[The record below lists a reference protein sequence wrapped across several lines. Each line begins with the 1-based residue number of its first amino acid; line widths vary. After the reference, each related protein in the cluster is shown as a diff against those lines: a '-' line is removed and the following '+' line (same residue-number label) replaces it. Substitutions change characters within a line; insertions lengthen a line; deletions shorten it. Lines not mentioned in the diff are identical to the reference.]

1 VRPCTGWSNGSSRF
15 SLELRIAS
23 SKSAQLEASLPA
35 LATRY
40 LAIWLAFAALLALSV
55 LLAPDSLS
63 ETALSS
69 ALPFA
74 TFLALAAV
82 AQSLV
87 MRVGGIDLSVPA
99 AMAVVAVGLMRAA
112 DATGLGP
119 AAGVALSLVL
129 GMLPAVVAGVLVAY
143 LELSALI
150 VTMALGA
157 LTLGATLWYQ
167 TTHGLASEVPPALST
182 WAANSTLGLPSTV
195 LAGLAILA
203 LTALLLYATPAG
215 RRLTAVGANPEAA
228 RLAGLGPRGYVVLAY
243 GAAGL
248 LVALDALLLASF
260 VKNPTLRIGEPYL
273 LAPIAAVVLGGA
285 SLSGGA
291 SSVWAT
297 VGAALFLA
305 QVEQLLRARGFSSAA
320 KDVLSGLALALGMML
335 AGWSG
340 DTPLSRALRHLRRKE
355 T

>member
-1 VRPCTGWSNGSSRF
+1 
-15 SLELRIAS
+15 
-23 SKSAQLEASLPA
+23 
-35 LATRY
+35 LAIRY
-40 LAIWLAFAALLALSV
+40 LAIWLAFGVLLAASA

-63 ETALSS
+63 ATALSS

-74 TFLALAAV
+74 AFLALAAV

-112 DATGLGP
+112 DPTGLGV
-119 AAGVALSLVL
+119 GVGLGLSVML
-129 GMLPAVVAGVLVAY
+129 GMLPALVSGFLVAY

-167 TTHGLASEVPPALST
+167 TTHGLSSEVPQGLSA
-182 WAANSTLGLPSTV
+182 WAASRTLGVPSTV
-195 LAGLAILA
+195 LAALAVIA
-203 LTALLLYATPAG
+203 LGALLQHATPSG
-215 RRLTAVGANPEAA
+215 RRLTAVGANPLAA
-228 RLAGLGPRGYVVLAY
+228 ELLGLGPRGYVILAY
-243 GAAGL
+243 AGAGL
-248 LVALDALLLASF
+248 LVALDAVLLGSF

-320 KDVLSGLALALGMML
+320 KEVLSGLALALGMLL
-335 AGWSG
+335 AGWG
-340 DTPLSRALRHLRRKE
+340 DDTPLSRALRLLRRKE

>member
-1 VRPCTGWSNGSSRF
+1 
-15 SLELRIAS
+15 
-23 SKSAQLEASLPA
+23 
-35 LATRY
+35 LAIRY
-40 LAIWLAFAALLALSV
+40 LAIWLAFVALLVLSA

-63 ETALSS
+63 ATALGS

-99 AMAVVAVGLMRAA
+99 AMAIVAVGLMRLTSPGGVEAA
-112 DATGLGP
+112 GLG
-119 AAGVALSLVL
+119 LVLGL
-129 GMLPAVVAGVLVAY
+129 GMLPALISGLLVAY

-150 VTMALGA
+150 VTLALGA
-157 LTLGATLWYQ
+157 LALGATLWFQ
-167 TTHGLASEVPPALST
+167 TTHGLASEVPAALST
-182 WAANSTLGLPSTV
+182 WAASSTLGVPSTA
-195 LAGLAILA
+195 LAGLAIIA
-203 LTALLLYATPAG
+203 LTALLLHATPAG
-215 RRLTAVGANPEAA
+215 RRLTAVGANPLAA
-228 RLAGLGPRGYVVLAY
+228 HLLGLGPRGYVLLAY
-243 GAAGL
+243 AGAGL
-248 LVALDALLLASF
+248 LVALDALLLSSF

-335 AGWSG
+335 ASWGS
-340 DTPLSRALRHLRRKE
+340 DTPLSRALRQLGRKE